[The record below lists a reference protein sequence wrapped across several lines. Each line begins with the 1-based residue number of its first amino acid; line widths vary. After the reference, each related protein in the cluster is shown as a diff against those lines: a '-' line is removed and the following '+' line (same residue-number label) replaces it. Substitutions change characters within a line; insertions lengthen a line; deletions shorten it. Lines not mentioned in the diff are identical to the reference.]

1 MYQNYWLFI
10 KELDGINSNS
20 STRLTCNIKLL
31 SSTSNSNQIN
41 GSKLK
46 INEYIFH
53 LIKMKYIILSL
64 PQSHPR
70 KKNESEG
77 ASCVSTESRTRR
89 LSHSYI
95 RLKIGGQK
103 FLGEGP
109 RPNSKFLYF
118 NSLYQW
124 NFRAKI
130 VLKLPDIKVIM

>member
-1 MYQNYWLFI
+1 MYENYWLII

-31 SSTSNSNQIN
+31 FSTSNSNQIN
-41 GSKLK
+41 WSKLK
-46 INEYIFH
+46 INERIFH
-53 LIKMKYIILSL
+53 LIKIKYIILSL
-64 PQSHPR
+64 PQSHSR

-95 RLKIGGQK
+95 RLKIGGQE

-118 NSLYQW
+118 NFLIPMEFSC
-124 NFRAKI
+124 
-130 VLKLPDIKVIM
+130 LKRS